1 MLDFG
6 VHMKKIL
13 FLFLFLIFVSCIPIF
28 GGVGYVAWQV
38 YAGNYSEF
46 EKTRIIEILSKETIL
61 YYADGQSQ
69 LGSLFG
75 QEHRIYVNI
84 DQIPQIMKDS
94 IVAAEDEDFYSNIGI
109 DPKGIL
115 RAAIHNIIFKTRQG
129 ASTITQQTV
138 KNLFGR
144 KETDIYTKF
153 QEMINAFKLEKMYSK
168 DQILEFYLNQFH
180 VTGNG
185 RGVGVAAKYYFNK
198 NVEEL
203 NLIESAFIAG
213 SVKGPE
219 KYNPFTKTSVVGQ
232 EKAHREA
239 LIRKNYVLERLLKTQ
254 KITKQQFEEAVKEQV
269 PFNQG
274 KFQFNELAV
283 NQIILKQLSRP
294 EILSAIGANNVD
306 EVGTMGLRLTT
317 TLEKNIQTAAQYG
330 LRQNLSRIQVVLN
343 GFSAEPQSNFV
354 NIQRPDLYGFY
365 VGRIDSIDK
374 SADNEKVVVSYGI
387 PTCTINTQA
396 LSRTAIIAD
405 QPFKRGKK
413 KSIEALLS
421 SLHVGQFVLTSVNK
435 IKDNQMFC
443 DLESRPRV
451 QGAAIVLDKGKII
464 AMAGGF
470 SSNEYN
476 RAIFA
481 ERQPGSSFK
490 LPVYYAALQ
499 LGWTVLDPLPNIR
512 DAFIWQGVFY
522 FPRPDH
528 AISSLETTILG
539 AGAKSENLSSVWL
552 LKHLLDKMSY
562 DQYLDLLRFLDIS
575 GNGKS
580 LEQTLSLVANKF
592 NASPDHE
599 VYIKSGILEKIK
611 SDMLS
616 DLSVLGNNKLKVF
629 LRTLHLGN
637 GFDKQEQIISEDK
650 ELPPKE
656 KELRLNILKN
666 NLIRWNKLSS
676 QAKKAVES
684 LSKIIGGSS
693 LTEIDRDLLSS
704 FAKTDDG
711 NLVFL
716 SNNPW
721 KPEVTTALVS
731 GVKLT
736 PLSFDALLSYVKSN
750 PSALN
755 AGSILLDGI
764 VSISI
769 LENINSDIAKKWKDI
784 QSAPALERLYW
795 NADFRYSL
803 AMYYAANM
811 VNDMGVQEPLKWVP
825 SFSLGSNDVT
835 LSDLA
840 LMYQT
845 FLTGKTYRYFNTAQP
860 NQLLLIKR
868 IEDANGNLLW
878 EAKAKEYQFSD
889 NFYSAPTL
897 NTLRGTVTAGT
908 AYVLNKSVILRSNDD
923 EVDKQLLNAP
933 IKVPAFG
940 KTGTTNEYKNGTYV
954 GFLPYP
960 TSKGD
965 ILSPDNA
972 YTIATYIGYDSNEP
986 MVRKG
991 YRVYGG
997 AAIPAWEEI
1006 SVAIIKDQDF
1016 AEKLDWKF
1024 LQTKKAHVIPFD
1036 YGSGLSQVV
1045 VPINSWVT
1053 VSAQDPDDDEK
1064 SQVDNPYAND
1074 YSDTGQR
1081 LFKVYL
1087 QGSTSDGVFIPKRKV
1102 SFYNPVPPP
1111 SAPVISLGTTEP
1123 TSDSSDKQPAST
1135 PVVPVPL
1142 SSFSGKQN
1150 INDKSS
1156 LDSADDDELPKAKV
1170 GDKNFEDIPPP
1181 PPVLQKN

>member
-1 MLDFG
+1 
-6 VHMKKIL
+6 MKKIL
-13 FLFLFLIFVSCIPIF
+13 FLFLFLIFLSCIPVF
-28 GGVGYVAWQV
+28 GGIGYVAWQV
-38 YAGNYSEF
+38 YAGNYADF
-46 EKTRIIEILSKETIL
+46 EKSRIIEILSKETVL

-84 DQIPQIMKDS
+84 DQIPQAMKDS
-94 IVAAEDEDFYSNIGI
+94 IVAAEDEDFYTNIGI
-109 DPKGIL
+109 DPKGIV

-144 KETDIYTKF
+144 KETDLYTKF

-198 NVEEL
+198 NVEDL

-219 KYNPFTKTSVVGQ
+219 KYNPFTKTSVVAQ
-232 EKAHREA
+232 EKARREA

-254 KITKQQFEEAVKEQV
+254 KITKQQYEESVKEQV

-294 EILSAIGANNVD
+294 EILTAIGANNVD

-317 TLEKNIQTAAQYG
+317 TLEKNIQSASQYG
-330 LRQNLSRIQVVLN
+330 LRQNLSRIQIILN

-365 VGRIDSIDK
+365 VGKVESIDK
-374 SADNEKVVVSYGI
+374 SAESEKVTVSFGI
-387 PTCTINTQA
+387 PTCIINTEA
-396 LSRTAIIAD
+396 LGRTAIIAD
-405 QPFKRGKK
+405 QPYKRGKK
-413 KSIEALLS
+413 KSLEVLLS
-421 SLHVGQFVLTSVNK
+421 SLHVGQYVLTSVSK
-435 IKDNQMFC
+435 IKDNQLFC

-451 QGAAIVLDKGKII
+451 QGAAIVLDKGKIV

-490 LPVYYAALQ
+490 LPVYYAAQQ

-552 LKHLLDKMSY
+552 LKHLLDKLTY
-562 DQYLDLLRFLDIS
+562 DQYLDLLNFLEIS
-575 GNGKS
+575 GKGKT
-580 LEQTLSLVANKF
+580 LEQTLSLIANKF
-592 NASPDHE
+592 NASADNE
-599 VYIKSGILEKIK
+599 IYIKSGILEKVK
-611 SDMLS
+611 TDMLS
-616 DLSVLGNNKLKVF
+616 DLSVIGNNRLKIF
-629 LRTLHLGN
+629 LRTLHYGN
-637 GFDKQEQIISEDK
+637 GFEKQEQIIGDDK

-666 NLIRWNKLSS
+666 NLLRWNKLSI
-676 QAKKAVES
+676 QAKKAIDS
-684 LSKIIGGSS
+684 LNKIVGGSN
-693 LTEIDRDLLSS
+693 LAEVDRDLLSS
-704 FAKTDDG
+704 FAKNDDG

-716 SNNPW
+716 GNSPW
-721 KPEVTTALVS
+721 KPEVTSALVS
-731 GVKLT
+731 STKLT
-736 PLSFDALLSYVKSN
+736 PLNFDSLLTYVKAN
-750 PSALN
+750 PNLLN
-755 AGSILLDGI
+755 SSSVLLDGI
-764 VSISI
+764 VNVSIIDS
-769 LENINSDIAKKWKDI
+769 INSDLNKKWKDV

-795 NADFRYSL
+795 NSDFRYSL

-835 LSDLA
+835 LADLA

-878 EAKAKEYQFSD
+878 EAKAKEFQFSD

-908 AYVLNKSVILRSNDD
+908 AYILNKSVILRSND
-923 EVDKQLLNAP
+923 EEIDKQLLSSP

-940 KTGTTNEYKNGTYV
+940 KTGTTNEYKNGTYI

-960 TSKGD
+960 TTKGD
-965 ILSPDNA
+965 ILSPDNSF
-972 YTIATYIGYDSNEP
+972 TIATYIGYDSNEP

-1006 SVAIIKDQDF
+1006 AVAIIKDQDY

-1024 LQTKKAHVIPFD
+1024 LHSKKAHVIPFD

-1045 VPINSWVT
+1045 VPINSGVT

-1111 SAPVISLGTTEP
+1111 SAPVISLGTSES
-1123 TSDSSDKQPAST
+1123 TSESPEKQTNTAPI
-1135 PVVPVPL
+1135 VPVPL
-1142 SSFSGKQN
+1142 SSFSGKQTN
-1150 INDKSS
+1150 DDKSS
-1156 LDSADDDELPKAKV
+1156 LDSADDEELPKAKL
-1170 GDKNFEDIPPP
+1170 GDKSNDDIPPP

>member
-1 MLDFG
+1 
-6 VHMKKIL
+6 MKKIL
-13 FLFLFLIFVSCIPIF
+13 FLFLLLIFVSCIPIF

-38 YAGNYSEF
+38 FAGNYSDF
-46 EKTRIIEILSKETIL
+46 EKSRIIEILSKETVL

-84 DQIPQIMKDS
+84 DQTPQIMKDS
-94 IVAAEDEDFYSNIGI
+94 IVAAEDEDFYTNIGI
-109 DPKGIL
+109 DPKGIA
-115 RAAIHNIIFKTRQG
+115 RAAIHNIVFKTRQG

-138 KNLFGR
+138 KNLYGR
-144 KETDIYTKF
+144 KETDLYTKF

-219 KYNPFTKTSVVGQ
+219 KYNPFTKTSIVSQ
-232 EKAHREA
+232 EKARREA

-254 KITKQQFEEAVKEQV
+254 KITKQQYEEAVKEQV

-317 TLEKNIQTAAQYG
+317 TLEKNIQSSAQYG
-330 LRQNLSRIQVVLN
+330 LRQNLSRIQIILN

-354 NIQRPDLYGFY
+354 NIQRPELHGFY
-365 VGRIDSIDK
+365 VGRIEKIDK
-374 SADNEKVVVSYGI
+374 SSEKEQVVVSYGI
-387 PTCTINTQA
+387 PSCTVNTEA
-396 LSRTAIIAD
+396 LNRTAIITD
-405 QPFKRGKK
+405 QAFRRGKK
-413 KSIEALLS
+413 KSLEALLG
-421 SLHVGQFVLTSVNK
+421 SLHVGQYVLTSVNK
-435 IKDNQMFC
+435 INNTQMFC

-512 DAFIWQGVFY
+512 DAFTWQGVFY

-528 AISSLETTILG
+528 PINSLETTILG
-539 AGAKSENLSSVWL
+539 AGAKSENLTSVWL
-552 LKHLLDKMSY
+552 LKHLLDKLSY
-562 DQYLDLLRFLDIS
+562 DQFLELLHFLDIS

-580 LEQTLSLVANKF
+580 LDQTLTIIANKF
-592 NASPDHE
+592 NASPNHE
-599 VYIKSGILEKIK
+599 VYIKSGILEKVK
-611 SDMLS
+611 ADLLT
-616 DLSVLGNNKLKVF
+616 DLSVLGNNKLKIF

-666 NLIRWNKLSS
+666 NLVRWNKYSL
-676 QAKKAVES
+676 QAKKALES
-684 LSKIIGGSS
+684 LNKIAGGTN
-693 LTEIDRDLLSS
+693 LIEIDRELLSS
-704 FAKTDDG
+704 FAKNDEG
-711 NLVFL
+711 NLVYL
-716 SNNPW
+716 TDSQW
-721 KPEVTTALVS
+721 KPEITSPLVS

-736 PLSFDALLSYVKSN
+736 PLNFDALLSFVNSN

-755 AGSILLDGI
+755 ASSLLLDGI
-764 VSISI
+764 VPLSII
-769 LENINSDIAKKWKDI
+769 DTINFEIAKKWKEL
-784 QSAPALERLYW
+784 QSAPALEKLFW
-795 NADFRYSL
+795 NADFRYSI

-811 VNDMGVQEPLKWVP
+811 VNEMGVLEPLKWVP

-835 LSDLA
+835 LANLA

-845 FLTGKTYRYFNTAQP
+845 FLTGKTFRYFNTAQT

-878 EAKAKEYQFSD
+878 EAKAKEHQLLDS
-889 NFYSAPTL
+889 FYSAPTL

-908 AYVLNKSVILRSNDD
+908 GYILNKSVILRSNDE
-923 EVDKQLLNAP
+923 EVDKQLLSAP

-940 KTGTTNEYKNGTYV
+940 KTGTTNEYRNGTYI

-960 TSKGD
+960 ATKGD
-965 ILSPDNA
+965 ILSPDNS

-986 MVRKG
+986 MIRKG
-991 YRVYGG
+991 YHVYGG

-1006 SVAIIKDQDF
+1006 AVAIIKDQDY
-1016 AEKLDWKF
+1016 ADKLDWKF
-1024 LQTKKAHVIPFD
+1024 LQSKKAHVVPFD
-1036 YGSGLSQVV
+1036 YGSGLSQVI
-1045 VPINSWVT
+1045 VPIHSWVS
-1053 VSAQDPDDDEK
+1053 VSTQDPEEDSK

-1074 YSDTGQR
+1074 YSETGQR

-1102 SFYNPVPPP
+1102 SFYSP
-1111 SAPVISLGTTEP
+1111 SPLPTSPVISLGTSETGSE
-1123 TSDSSDKQPAST
+1123 SDERQPANS
-1135 PVVPVPL
+1135 PIIPVPL
-1142 SSFSGKQN
+1142 SSFSNEQN
-1150 INDKSS
+1150 VSDKVLS
-1156 LDSADDDELPKAKV
+1156 DQANEEAELPKAKL
-1170 GDKNFEDIPPP
+1170 GDKNLEEIPPLP
-1181 PPVLQKN
+1181 AVLQKN